1 MYAWMLSQSSPSTS
15 PNTYCILQH
24 ARFYATY
31 VSDVDFKRLYNVML
45 YLVIARKY
53 EGRAASNLPELNVYV
68 FILFD
73 LVAVHKHLEI

>member
-1 MYAWMLSQSSPSTS
+1 MHAFMLHMFPMLISSG
-15 PNTYCILQH
+15 C
-24 ARFYATY
+24 
-31 VSDVDFKRLYNVML
+31 NVML

>member
-1 MYAWMLSQSSPSTS
+1 MHAFMLHMFPMLISSG
-15 PNTYCILQH
+15 C
-24 ARFYATY
+24 
-31 VSDVDFKRLYNVML
+31 NVML

-73 LVAVHKHLEI
+73 LLFII